1 MSEVLPVSGIFFYG
15 DAILLQYVS
24 ASFLTD
30 SDRLS
35 RWHSERCR
43 TNDAAAFSASPHQ
56 DSWGFGVTDVG
67 QRLGISRRG
76 DTKTMSIL

>member
-24 ASFLTD
+24 ASFLPD

-43 TNDAAAFSASPHQ
+43 ANESIGVDEDPGAIIDGLDDADP
-56 DSWGFGVTDVG
+56 DEDV
-67 QRLGISRRG
+67 
-76 DTKTMSIL
+76 